1 MKDLQR
7 LYVTKDEF
15 ILASEIERP
24 PHLRLVNAEDS
35 AFIVR
40 ARWRR

>member
-24 PHLRLVNAEDS
+24 RHLRYGNAEDS
-35 AFIVR
+35 AFIV
-40 ARWRR
+40 